1 MAGNRRVLAL
11 RALRDRALELHWQ
24 QAMDL
29 ADELRAFAVFCE
41 RFVSITTDIP
51 GQRIHLRWND
61 IQARLMALRRA
72 WDIVLKARQVGLT
85 TLELARDLWF
95 ALTRPSVAVAIIV
108 PPHKENL
115 PRRKLISTLK
125 DMIAHLNRPIGAEW
139 SGATVRLANGST
151 LTVFDAGGSEEA
163 ASKMGRG
170 GTYHRVHVTELAH
183 YPYAKE
189 LPEALVAAVP
199 RPERGGEFIIES
211 TPRGV
216 GGSFHEMWSG
226 ALAGV
231 NGFTPHFF
239 EWFWM
244 AKYRTGAD
252 ECPAVP
258 GDEDEKAVVRAA
270 LAHGL
275 VLSGAALLWW
285 RQTRNTIGRRKMLQ
299 EYPHD
304 PKTCFL
310 LAGESYFD
318 ALALDRLDA
327 ACRPCLSP
335 QELAA
340 LGSRAT
346 TAQFF
351 VQRLAT
357 LAQALN
363 RSGLQLLR
371 AWEPPLPGC
380 SYVIPV
386 DCAGGGVNGDWLV
399 APVLRRTPITLPARA
414 VTSAQPAAPVRYQ
427 WRHVA
432 TLRARVPPPEFAR
445 WVQLLALAYGGALV
459 AVERNGHGGTVL
471 HVLEHEL
478 EYTHL
483 YRDAKLMAGWY
494 TGPHNRLPAIDDLA
508 DALQSGDLESYDTA
522 FAAEARTFVVH
533 KDGKVAGDKGCTDD
547 VVMAMSIG
555 WAVLHGPRS
564 PRKGA
569 HRGLVPQAAP

>member
-1 MAGNRRVLAL
+1 MAGSRRELAF
-11 RALRDRALELHWQ
+11 RRLRDRALELRWA

-29 ADELRAFAVFCE
+29 TDTLRAFAVFCE
-41 RFVSITTDIP
+41 FFVSITTDVP
-51 GQRIHLRWND
+51 GQRLRLHWND
-61 IQARLMALRRA
+61 VQARLMAMRA
-72 WDIVLKARQVGLT
+72 LWDIVLKARQVGLT

-95 ALTRPSVAVAIIV
+95 ALSRPTVSVAVIV

-115 PRRKLISTLK
+115 HRRAVITKLK
-125 DMIAHLNRPIGAEW
+125 DMIAHLNRDVGALW
-139 SGATVRLANGST
+139 SGATVTFANGSVI
-151 LTVFDAGGSEEA
+151 TVFDAGGSEEA
-163 ASKMGRG
+163 AQKMGRG

-189 LPEALVAAVP
+189 LLEALVAAVP

-216 GGSFHEMWSG
+216 GGSFHELWEGAVSG
-226 ALAGV
+226 A

-244 AKYRTGAD
+244 AKYRTGSD
-252 ECPAVP
+252 ESPAVG
-258 GDEDEKAVVRAA
+258 GDEDEKAAVRAA
-270 LAHGL
+270 TTHGL
-275 VLSGAALLWW
+275 VLSGAQLLWW
-285 RQTRNTIGRRKMLQ
+285 RQTRQTLGRRKMLQ
-299 EYPHD
+299 EYPND

-318 ALALDRLDA
+318 SLALDALDA
-327 ACRPCLSP
+327 ACKPCLGPTELTLAGQRLGP
-335 QELAA
+335 Q
-340 LGSRAT
+340 
-346 TAQFF
+346 QFF
-351 VQRLAT
+351 VQRTAT

-371 AWEPPLPGC
+371 VWEPPVQGS

-399 APVLRRTPITLPARA
+399 APVLRRN
-414 VTSAQPAAPVRYQ
+414 PVKGPQGEQR

-445 WVQLLALAYGGALV
+445 WVHLLALAYGGALV

-471 HVLEHEL
+471 HVLEAEL
-478 EYTHL
+478 EYPHL
-483 YRDAKLMAGWY
+483 YRDAKLVAGWY

-508 DALQSGDLESYDTA
+508 DALQARDLESYDTA
-522 FAAEARTFVVH
+522 FAGEARTFVVH
-533 KDGKVAGDKGCTDD
+533 KDGKVAADKGCTDD
-547 VVMAMSIG
+547 IVMALSIG

-564 PRKGA
+564 PRKGSA
-569 HRGLVPQAAP
+569 RGLVPQVAP